1 MGWKKHIYVF
11 FYPAAYFF
19 FILFNGLFLF
29 FLAPN
34 LVKGLEKKKKLKQ
47 QTMAKEKKNKR
58 GSSKSNIEYKVT
70 TLSRKL

>member
-1 MGWKKHIYVF
+1 MF
-11 FYPAAYFF
+11 FSTLLLIF